1 MLGGGCFWCLEPI
14 FKKLNGV
21 EDVVVG
27 YSGGSSGS
35 PSYEQVCSGRTGH
48 AEVIEVTYD
57 SEVISLNELLEVFF
71 QIHDPT
77 TLNRQ
82 GADIGTQYRSII
94 LVNDE
99 AEIEKVKE
107 TIEKIDESGLWRNK
121 IVTQVD
127 QLAEFYPAEEYHQN
141 YFEKNPWAGYCQVVI
156 NPKLKKFKEKFSHQL
171 KI

>member
-1 MLGGGCFWCLEPI
+1 
-14 FKKLNGV
+14 
-21 EDVVVG
+21 
-27 YSGGSSGS
+27 
-35 PSYEQVCSGRTGH
+35 
-48 AEVIEVTYD
+48 
-57 SEVISLNELLEVFF
+57 LEVFF